1 MSQRPVCVVGLGLIG
16 GSVLRAAVAAGRP
29 AWGATA
35 SAQTAAA
42 AAADGFDVEPD
53 VDAALVRAAADD
65 ALVVL
70 AMPLPALPAV
80 LARVAKLPPGVRLT
94 DVVSVKQP
102 VADAVRRLA
111 PAARYVGGHPMA
123 GSAESGWAAGTAGL
137 FAGAAWVV
145 AADDG
150 LNLDVWADVAGLA
163 WDAGARVV
171 PAAAAEH
178 DEAVARVSH
187 LPHLLAA
194 VLAAVGADGSNKS
207 TDESTLALALAAGSF
222 ADGTRV
228 AGTRPELVLAMCEGN
243 RPALLA
249 AVDDALGRLGAMRG
263 ALASTGGLAATVNA
277 GYQARQRWQQA
288 RHPAEL
294 RIAVDAP
301 DALARLREVG
311 RRGDVLIGWPSSEP
325 DESAEPDRRRWDT
338 DDTFIGITGGA
349 AIEPA
354 VEALLEHVR
363 KPGWITEDPHAHL
376 LPHLVKACEAPDSP
390 WQLLGA
396 ELGEDGFYT
405 LDLDYTGRGKID
417 IVRAAVRLFASI
429 AEPACYVRQVDPF
442 TVDCITGVLDGDG
455 PFATHGHLI
464 RLRVRQP

>member
-1 MSQRPVCVVGLGLIG
+1 VCVIGLGLIG
-16 GSVLRAAVAAGRP
+16 GSVLRAAVAAGRS

-35 SAQTAAA
+35 SAETAAA
-42 AAADGFDVEPD
+42 AAADGFDVEPH
-53 VDAALVRAAADD
+53 VDAALGRAAAQD

-70 AMPLPALPAV
+70 AVPLPALPAV

-94 DVVSVKQP
+94 DVVSVKAP
-102 VADAVRRLA
+102 VAAAVRRLA

-123 GSAESGWAAGTAGL
+123 GTAESGWAAGSAGL

-150 LNLDVWADVAGLA
+150 LDLDIWADVAELA
-163 WDAGARVV
+163 WDLGARVV

-194 VLAAVGADGSNKS
+194 VLAAVGADGA
-207 TDESTLALALAAGSF
+207 DESTLPLALAAGSF

-228 AGTRPELVLAMCEGN
+228 AGTRPELVLSMCEGN

-263 ALASTGGLAATVNA
+263 SLASTGGLAATVNA
-277 GYQARQRWQQA
+277 GHHARQRWEQA

-294 RIAVDAP
+294 RIALDEP

-311 RRGDVLIGWPSSEP
+311 RRGDVLVGWPGETA
-325 DESAEPDRRRWDT
+325 DELDRRRWDT
-338 DDTFIGITGGA
+338 DETFVGIADGA

-363 KPGWITEDPHAHL
+363 RPGWITEDPDVHL
-376 LPHLVKACEAPDSP
+376 LPHLAKACAAADVP
-390 WQLLGA
+390 WELLAA
-396 ELGEDGFYT
+396 ELGDDGVYT
-405 LDLDYTGRGKID
+405 VHLHYTGRGRID
-417 IVRAAVRLFASI
+417 LLRDAVRLLASVG
-429 AEPACYVRQVDPF
+429 EPAYYVRQVDPS
-442 TVDCITGVLDGDG
+442 TVDCVTGVLEGDG

-464 RLRVRQP
+464 RLRLRQP